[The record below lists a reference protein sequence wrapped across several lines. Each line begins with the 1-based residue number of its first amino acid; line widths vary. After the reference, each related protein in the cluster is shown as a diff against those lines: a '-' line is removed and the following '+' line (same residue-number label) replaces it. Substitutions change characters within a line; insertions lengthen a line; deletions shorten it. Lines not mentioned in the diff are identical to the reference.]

1 MKKTEKLIASI
12 VTVALGVLLIAL
24 KGVTVQIVT
33 SIFGILLIVLGVL
46 NLTYKETGLGA
57 AECAFGILIVAFGWL
72 ISSVVL
78 YVISVFLFIIAVWW
92 IFELWRARCV
102 RSFSWSSL
110 LQYAQPFF
118 GLFIGF
124 EIAVVEQNGCPHKR
138 IVLSPERVV
147 VTHDADARTVI
158 LYVITAFFA
167 AVFAREAVE
176 CFSVGIRRAL
186 PVLVFI
192 VKAVG

>member
-57 AECAFGILIVAFGWL
+57 AECVFGILIVAFGWL

-110 LQYAQPFF
+110 LQYAQPFLLVLIGVF
-118 GLFIGF
+118 LFFHQGEGREWVFVAAGIF
-124 EIAVVEQNGCPHKR
+124 T
-138 IVLSPERVV
+138 VLEG
-147 VTHDADARTVI
+147 AI
-158 LYVITAFFA
+158 MFA
-167 AVFAREAVE
+167 GAIKTIE
-176 CFSVGIRRAL
+176 
-186 PVLVFI
+186 
-192 VKAVG
+192 